1 LPLREIV
8 TTVLRHEGYAFAIAH
23 NHPSGNP
30 EPSATDRNATMS
42 CKAAAQAT
50 DLRFLGHLVLGE
62 HDTWN
67 QA

>member
-1 LPLREIV
+1 VRPRV
-8 TTVLRHEGYAFAIAH
+8 APIAH

-30 EPSATDRNATMS
+30 EPSATDRNATMN